1 MKQEKNSI
9 ASFLIATVI
18 ATVVVTVFGL
28 IKHVILP
35 FAKWLSARVAHLT
48 LSAVGVIGNYLTKFL
63 KKKQPVEI
71 KAQVLPTPSCFV
83 GAANLAKAK
92 ELDLK
97 EI

>member
-1 MKQEKNSI
+1 MKQEKKSI

-18 ATVVVTVFGL
+18 ATVVVTFFGL

-48 LSAVGVIGNYLTKFL
+48 LSAVGVIGNCLTKFL
-63 KKKQPVEI
+63 QKKQPVETE
-71 KAQVLPTPSCFV
+71 AQALPTPSCFV

-92 ELDLK
+92 ELDLN